1 MITAL
6 RKALKRTPVAWLQVS
21 NNPVKLA
28 IGVAGVGFS
37 NLLMFFQLG
46 LLDSIYNS
54 QRKPI
59 DRLRGDLVMVSAGY
73 SNMGSLQRFDRSRLY
88 QALGV
93 AGVEGVS
100 PLHIGRATWIT
111 PATRKSFDVFVY
123 GVNLSRPSLAFPEL
137 ERDVSRLQPLRN
149 ALFDRNSKQQYGP
162 IAEELKRQGLV
173 TLEVNK
179 KQLRIIDTFSLGST
193 FAADANLIVSDN
205 TFYFLFPEKNPNK
218 IEMGLI
224 QLQPGADA
232 RAVQRALQPLMQNDV
247 KVLTRLELSELEL
260 NYWKRNSSVGFI
272 FSLGVLVGFVV
283 GSIIVYQILFSDVM
297 NSLPQY
303 ATLKAMGYTDLYVIS
318 IVIQQSA
325 ILAVVGFIPGV
336 LTSMGLYWLLATITK
351 LSVFMTI
358 SRALQVLLL
367 TFVMCVGSGALATRK
382 LVQLD
387 PADVF

>member
-1 MITAL
+1 MIPAL

-59 DRLRGDLVMVSAGY
+59 DLLRGDLVMVSAGY

-137 ERDVSRLQPLRN
+137 ESDVSRLQPLRN

-173 TLEVNK
+173 SVEVNK

-232 RAVQRALQPLMQNDV
+232 LAVQRALQPLMPKDV
-247 KVLTRLELSELEL
+247 KVLTRPELSELEL

-351 LSVFMTI
+351 LSVFMTT